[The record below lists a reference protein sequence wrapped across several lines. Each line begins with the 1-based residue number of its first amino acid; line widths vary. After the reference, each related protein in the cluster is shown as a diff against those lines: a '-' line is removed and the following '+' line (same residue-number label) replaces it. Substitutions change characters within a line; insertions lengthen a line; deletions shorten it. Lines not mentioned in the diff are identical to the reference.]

1 MDEIRQI
8 LSEVL
13 KLLAT
18 PEFQTQL
25 EKSRQSSANDAVAL
39 LQSVR
44 FSNYRWVGIK
54 LLRYFK
60 DISFSTLFG
69 NIKGITPL
77 VEMLNFWL
85 SILNLEIERDGGKSV
100 LRDKG

>member
-1 MDEIRQI
+1 MA
-8 LSEVL
+8 SEKNRV
-13 KLLAT
+13 
-18 PEFQTQL
+18 E
-25 EKSRQSSANDAVAL
+25 EDAIEVSQDL
-39 LQSVR
+39 
-44 FSNYRWVGIK
+44 
-54 LLRYFK
+54 
-60 DISFSTLFG
+60 TLFG